1 MKPVFRNLFVVMSGL
16 VLALFMA
23 EVALRVLNRYEPP
36 LVKDYVYV
44 VAILD
49 WRVSN
54 SMDADFRVDAL
65 GEAVSRYGAPD
76 IFNFIFVRGAP
87 KKFISSD
94 PNCSGFKPVP
104 SVGNRSLLP
113 GRDHVI
119 SL

>member
-1 MKPVFRNLFVVMSGL
+1 MSGL

-76 IFNFIFVRGAP
+76 IFNTDSPRP
-87 KKFISSD
+87 QD
-94 PNCSGFKPVP
+94 YQ
-104 SVGNRSLLP
+104 
-113 GRDHVI
+113 
-119 SL
+119 

>member
-76 IFNFIFVRGAP
+76 IFNTDFSQPQIA
-87 KKFISSD
+87 SD
-94 PNCSGFKPVP
+94 AFTGVLKAA
-104 SVGNRSLLP
+104 GIQIRMDGK
-113 GRDHVI
+113 GR
-119 SL
+119 